1 MSSGRWRLNDQ
12 LGVDQW
18 RGLLGDDPFDR
29 CRNNDV
35 AGDGEQLARR
45 DRVRA
50 GEPVDGAGLIH
61 EGLERGDVDALVV
74 ANRAVNVRH
83 GQNLHARLMEEASSA
98 ATDFAEALNDC
109 GGL

>member
-1 MSSGRWRLNDQ
+1 MTPSTAAGTT
-12 LGVDQW
+12 
-18 RGLLGDDPFDR
+18 
-29 CRNNDV
+29 DV

-74 ANRAVNVRH
+74 ANRAVDVRH
-83 GQNLHARLMEEASSA
+83 GQDLHARLMEEAGSA
-98 ATDFAEALNDC
+98 PTDLAEALNDR
-109 GGL
+109 GGLRRIQAYARHALRAE